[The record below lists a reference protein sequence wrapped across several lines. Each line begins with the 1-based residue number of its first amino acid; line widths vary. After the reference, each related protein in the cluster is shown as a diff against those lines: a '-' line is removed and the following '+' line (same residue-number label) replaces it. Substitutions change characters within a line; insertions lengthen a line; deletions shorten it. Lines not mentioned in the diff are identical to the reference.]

1 MDKRAIVI
9 IIDGVGV
16 GELPDAEKYG
26 DIGSDTLG
34 NLSHE
39 TNGLNL
45 PNLEKLGLGCIHAIT
60 GINCPENPL
69 ASYGKLAEAS
79 PGKDSTTGHWEL
91 GGLVLENPFPTY
103 PNGFPDKILRAFTKK
118 TGLNILGNYAASGTE
133 IIKELGEEHLKTG
146 KPIIYTSADSVFQI
160 AAHEDVIPLERL
172 YEICNRSREI
182 LQGNNAVARVIA
194 RPFVGK
200 DKDHFVRTKYRK
212 DFSLKPTGETLL
224 NNLQKSNIP
233 TIAIGKIND
242 LYAYAGISESLQT
255 KTNSEGMQ
263 ALSESLKNYR
273 RGFIMANLVDFDML
287 WGHRNDKEGFKKGLT
302 EFDRWLGGFLERL
315 EKNDILII
323 TSDHGNDPTTPS
335 TDHSREYV
343 PILVVGEKICSGV
356 NIGVRKSFAD
366 CQASLAEYFSVEKT
380 PWGESFLQLIYH

>member
-1 MDKRAIVI
+1 
-9 IIDGVGV
+9 
-16 GELPDAEKYG
+16 
-26 DIGSDTLG
+26 
-34 NLSHE
+34 
-39 TNGLNL
+39 
-45 PNLEKLGLGCIHAIT
+45 LGCIHPIT

-103 PNGFPDKILRAFTKK
+103 PNGFPDKILKAFTKK

-160 AAHEDVIPLERL
+160 AAHDDVIPLERL
-172 YEICNRSREI
+172 YEICQISREI
-182 LQGNNAVARVIA
+182 LQGDNAVARVIA

-273 RGFIMANLVDFDML
+273 KGFIMANLVDFDML

-302 EFDRWLGGFLERL
+302 DFDRWLGGFLKRL

-343 PILVVGEKICSGV
+343 PILIVGEKICNGV

-380 PWGESFLQLIYH
+380 PWGESFLQLIYQ